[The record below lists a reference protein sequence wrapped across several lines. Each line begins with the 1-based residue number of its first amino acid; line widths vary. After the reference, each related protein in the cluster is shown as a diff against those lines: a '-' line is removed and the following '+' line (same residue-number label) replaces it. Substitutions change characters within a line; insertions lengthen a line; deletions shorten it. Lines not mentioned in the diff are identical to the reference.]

1 MGAIT
6 ARLDETRSTLAT
18 PDAWLLNALIG
29 GKTAS
34 GVSINAD
41 TALTLSAVYNAVA
54 IIAGT
59 VGALPLHLFRKL
71 EPRGRER
78 ATDHPV
84 ENLLAVEPDAEV
96 PPYYFWETLLGH
108 VLLRG
113 NGYAQIIRDGG
124 SMPTALHIFDPRRVQ
139 PIRTEQLQ
147 LLYEIKD
154 GRGQVIAKLPADQV
168 LHIRGL
174 GYDGL
179 VGYPVIWYARES
191 MGMGKAAEVYGA
203 ALFANSATPSGILS
217 HPTKLRKEGRDKLR
231 EAWEAM
237 HGGVGNAHR
246 VAVLEEGLTWT
257 AVGMDPKDS
266 QFLQTRK
273 FQIAEIARW
282 FNLPMHKLKDLERT
296 TNNNIEAEN
305 RSFIDD
311 SIMPWLIRITQEVR
325 LKLINKPER
334 KIYFAEH
341 ILDARLRGD
350 TGARYAAYASARQ
363 WGILSINE
371 IRDKENMNPIPEG
384 GDVYLQPLNMQPA
397 TDEPPEPPA
406 KPEPPPPDDD
416 EPERTT
422 PAPLTIHAL
431 QPVLADALGR
441 MLRKEAKAARRAA
454 ENPETFTAWSDEFY
468 AGQQAY
474 ICAAI
479 GPVLDSAAA
488 ILGQDEAW
496 AHRQALDLAVE
507 HVARSLSDLRTMLL
521 DDLYCSWET
530 QRAEMQAIA
539 WLGRLAGESHG

>member
-1 MGAIT
+1 MGAIS

-113 NGYAQIIRDGG
+113 NGYAQIMRDGG

-154 GRGQVIAKLPADQV
+154 SRGQVIAKLPPDQII
-168 LHIRGL
+168 HIRGL
-174 GYDGL
+174 GFDGL
-179 VGYPVIWYARES
+179 VGYPVIWNARES
-191 MGMGKAAEVYGA
+191 MGVGKAAEIYGA
-203 ALFANSATPSGILS
+203 ALFGNSATPSGILS
-217 HPTKLRKEGRDKLR
+217 HPAKLRKEGRDNLR
-231 EAWEAM
+231 KAWDEM
-237 HGGVGNAHR
+237 HAGPGKAHR
-246 VAVLEEGLTWT
+246 TAVLEEGMTWT
-257 AVGMDPKDS
+257 AVGMEPKDS

-282 FNLPMHKLKDLERT
+282 FNLPVHKLKDLDRA

-416 EPERTT
+416 EPERTNR
-422 PAPLTIHAL
+422 AAAVAAL
-431 QPVLADALGR
+431 RPVLADALGR
-441 MLRKEAKAARRAA
+441 MLRKETKAVRRAA
-454 ENPETFTAWSDEFY
+454 ENRERLSEEFY
-468 AGQQAY
+468 AEHQAY
-474 ICAAI
+474 VCAAI

-488 ILGQDEAW
+488 ILGQDEGW

-539 WLGRLAGESHG
+539 WLGRLAGESNG